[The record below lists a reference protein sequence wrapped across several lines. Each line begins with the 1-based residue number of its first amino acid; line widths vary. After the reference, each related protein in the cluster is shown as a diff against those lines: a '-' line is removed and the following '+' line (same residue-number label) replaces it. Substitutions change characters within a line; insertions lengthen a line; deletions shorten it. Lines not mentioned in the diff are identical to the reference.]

1 MNLRTVI
8 HLISILTI
16 FLGLAMFASIPAG
29 ILMNDPSR
37 PLHEMAF
44 CGTLT
49 TLLGLICM
57 ILTRSKPGHLLKS
70 GMREGFATVGFGW
83 LICMVIGALPFIAVG
98 KFRLEDAVFETAS
111 GFSTTGASVIDAN
124 LILFNGKKLIGGLEK
139 LPCCLLF
146 WRSLIVWMGGMGIVV
161 FALVILPF
169 LGIGGTNQL
178 YNAEVPGLKTN
189 SDQFTPRI
197 AASAKIIWLVYMIL
211 TVAEIAFLLL
221 GGMHWFDAVC
231 HSFSTVA
238 TGGFSTKAS
247 SIAGFSPYIQWVI
260 TVFMFLAGCNF
271 ALSIRV
277 VLFKRWLI
285 YFQDEEFKFFFSVV
299 LVSILISIGFL
310 MWNHNIP
317 SFGEAVRHS
326 AFQVVSIITTT
337 GFTTADYLTWPSG
350 ICAILF
356 LLMFVGGCAGST
368 SGGMKCVR
376 VLLLVKHA
384 ISEIRRCIFP
394 RAIQDIRLN
403 GERMT
408 SSTISKTLAFFF
420 LYIILFFLT
429 AFLLTILCSDMDLL
443 TAVSASISSIS
454 NIGPGFGKIGPAY
467 TFGWMNPAAKYLLA
481 FAMVVG
487 RLELYT
493 LLVILLPSFWK
504 R

>member
-8 HLISILTI
+8 HLISILTV
-16 FLGLAMFASIPAG
+16 FLGIAMFLCIPAG
-29 ILMNDPSR
+29 LLMNDPPH
-37 PLHEMAF
+37 PLQQMAL
-44 CGTLT
+44 CGTFT
-49 TLLGLICM
+49 TLLGVISM
-57 ILTRSKPGHLLKS
+57 ILTRNKPGHLLKS
-70 GMREGFATVGFGW
+70 GVREGFATVAFGW
-83 LICMVIGALPFIAVG
+83 MICMLIGALPFLAVG
-98 KFRLEDAVFETAS
+98 DFRLEDAVFETAS
-111 GFSTTGASVIDAN
+111 GFSTTGASVIDADLT
-124 LILFNGKKLIGGLEK
+124 LITGKKLIGGLEK
-139 LPCCLLF
+139 LPSCLLF

-211 TVAEIAFLLL
+211 TLAEIAFLLL

-247 SIAGFSPYIQWVI
+247 SIAGYSPFIQWVI

-285 YFQDEEFKFFFSVV
+285 YFQDEEFKFFFATI
-299 LVSILISIGFL
+299 LISILISIIFL
-310 MWNHNIP
+310 MRNHNVS

-326 AFQVVSIITTT
+326 AFQIVSIITTT
-337 GFTTADYLTWPSG
+337 GFTTMDYLIWPSG

-376 VLLLVKHA
+376 ILLLCKHA
-384 ISEIRRCIFP
+384 VSEIRRCIFP

-420 LYIILFFLT
+420 LYITMFFLI
-429 AFLLTILCSDMDLL
+429 AFLLTLICRDMDLL
-443 TAVSASISSIS
+443 TAVSASISSLS
-454 NIGPGFGKIGPAY
+454 NIGPGFGKIGPAF
-467 TFGWMNPAAKYLLA
+467 TFGWMNPAAKYLLS